1 MRIATSIILT
11 CLFTSTHSVRTETS
25 EDAPLLQV
33 MEDTSWIFGET
44 RRRRQHLVWD
54 MSGLTEAQRNAH
66 LAPEDRT
73 YYSYPSVEWD
83 RTYHDGPTTTTI
95 PVRAPNPPP
104 NPPPGA
110 QRRIRNQPNK
120 ARLLENKLEES
131 EAAPVHFEE
140 GLLESKD
147 ELVVPDF
154 RLEESEAAP
163 VHFEEELLENKD
175 ELVVPDFRLEESEAA
190 PVHFEEALHENKDE
204 LVVPDFRLEESEAAP
219 VHFEEELFKNKDEL
233 VVPDFRLEESE
244 AAPVHF
250 EEGLLEN
257 KGELVAPA
265 ALTPRTHLSPRLAEL
280 AENQDLALTHK
291 QKQRL
296 LEMLSESQLASV
308 GQISFPTTLQ

>member
-163 VHFEEELLENKD
+163 VHFEEEL
-175 ELVVPDFRLEESEAA
+175 
-190 PVHFEEALHENKDE
+190 
-204 LVVPDFRLEESEAAP
+204 
-219 VHFEEELFKNKDEL
+219 FKNKDEL